1 MRFQQKTQA
10 EQQQRRQELHLT
22 TPAAATNTTTPRAA
36 SSRLMGNG
44 KVRQMFDERR
54 RGAGIDRSNPLK
66 PIGEQQQALV
76 KGVSA
81 ITLKEKHISG
91 SHPGSDSNNNNN
103 NTSINSSNINGNNN
117 NGNKNNKH
125 PVAGRLKPVIVHK
138 TPPNTREKE
147 RERERENQSS
157 ARSRPMRTT
166 NTTLTAAKMGNTRLA
181 GGRSTVPERGR
192 VATPRKTHP
201 VS

>member
-10 EQQQRRQELHLT
+10 EQLQRRQEHHLN
-22 TPAAATNTTTPRAA
+22 TPAAATNTTSPRAA

-91 SHPGSDSNNNNN
+91 SHPGSDSNNN
-103 NTSINSSNINGNNN
+103 TSITSSNINGNNN
-117 NGNKNNKH
+117 NCNKNSK
-125 PVAGRLKPVIVHK
+125 PPMAGRLKPVIVHK

-147 RERERENQSS
+147 RERERVNQSS

-181 GGRSTVPERGR
+181 GGRPTVSERGR
-192 VATPRKTHP
+192 VVTPRKTHP